1 MTRRGFT
8 LLEVILATTLFAL
21 LMSSYYAIFFNV
33 SQLEEYARSQRAFSA
48 VGPAILDLV
57 ASLPETGERDY
68 RDDSTI
74 FTFRGRCIGIVTGDG
89 SELFVKTT
97 VDERDALVLSDPET
111 FSEWWSSGRFGWVRV
126 RLDRVEPD
134 EAFELVVDAWR
145 LTAPKRM
152 VRAYDEGAGAS
163 G

>member
-1 MTRRGFT
+1 M
-8 LLEVILATTLFAL
+8 
-21 LMSSYYAIFFNV
+21 
-33 SQLEEYARSQRAFSA
+33 A
-48 VGPAILDLV
+48 VDAAAILDLV

-74 FTFRGRCIGIVTGDG
+74 FTFRGRGIGIVTGDG